1 MSSVVAGLQRNRKES
16 APRDR
21 EGCDANRAGW
31 SLGHDQQRFLFDLCD
46 SGSAGSGGGTGR
58 VVAVVLGANCM
69 FAGVCSLGSAHP
81 QDPQSGSSIVTHV
94 GGWLFFCIR
103 CACRVSCTLLAW
115 SRHSRRLYRCCRFED
130 EALDVMCRAFPC
142 LPRSLPHAFAALYT
156 AAIRIRDDKKDHLH
170 ILELFAGKAMIC
182 AAGAPSMSSRE

>member
-58 VVAVVLGANCM
+58 VVAVVFGANCM
-69 FAGVCSLGSAHP
+69 FAGVCSLGSAHL

-94 GGWLFFCIR
+94 GGWLFFLHSLCLQGILHI
-103 CACRVSCTLLAW
+103 VSLVSSLSSSLPVLQVRGRGLGRFVPSFPVFTEELA
-115 SRHSRRLYRCCRFED
+115 SRLRRLVHGCHSH
-130 EALDVMCRAFPC
+130 
-142 LPRSLPHAFAALYT
+142 PR
-156 AAIRIRDDKKDHLH
+156 
-170 ILELFAGKAMIC
+170 
-182 AAGAPSMSSRE
+182 